1 MTKKRN
7 YPLLQHIRPYAQRMA
22 LFICMCLWVVMAGC
36 TGHSD
41 IKNITPEECDA
52 LLKQQDIQ
60 LVDVRTEQEY
70 GNGHLKEAILI
81 NIQGQD
87 FTTKATQQLDKQKPV
102 IIYCRSGRRSMQAA
116 QILVNEGF
124 ETVYNMKGGI
134 LAWQAEGLPTE

>member
-22 LFICMCLWVVMAGC
+22 FFISMCLWVVMAGC

-52 LLKQQDIQ
+52 LLKQQDVQ

-87 FTTKATQQLDKQKPV
+87 FTAKATQQLDKQKPV

-116 QILVNEGF
+116 QILVNEDF

>member
-22 LFICMCLWVVMAGC
+22 LFISMCLWVVMAGC
-36 TGHSD
+36 TGHSN

-52 LLKQQDIQ
+52 LLKQQDVQ

-87 FTTKATQQLDKQKPV
+87 FTTKAMQQLDKQKPV

>member
-7 YPLLQHIRPYAQRMA
+7 YPLLQHIRPYAQRMT

-52 LLKQQDIQ
+52 LLKQQDVQ

>member
-52 LLKQQDIQ
+52 LLKQQDVQ

-124 ETVYNMKGGI
+124 DTVYNMKGGI

>member
-22 LFICMCLWVVMAGC
+22 FFICMCLWVVMAGC

-52 LLKQQDIQ
+52 LLKQQDVQ

-81 NIQGQD
+81 NIQGQG
-87 FTTKATQQLDKQKPV
+87 FTAKATQQLDKQKPV

>member
-1 MTKKRN
+1 MTKKWN

-22 LFICMCLWVVMAGC
+22 LFISMCLWVVMAGC

>member
-22 LFICMCLWVVMAGC
+22 LFICMCLWVVMASC

-52 LLKQQDIQ
+52 LLKQQDVQ

-124 ETVYNMKGGI
+124 DTVYNMKGGI

>member
-22 LFICMCLWVVMAGC
+22 FFISMCLWVVMAGC

-52 LLKQQDIQ
+52 LLKQQDVQ

-87 FTTKATQQLDKQKPV
+87 FTAKATQQLDKQKPV

>member
-1 MTKKRN
+1 MTRKRFFH
-7 YPLLQHIRPYAQRMA
+7 LLLYIRQYSQHIA

-52 LLKQQDIQ
+52 LLKQQDVQ

-87 FTTKATQQLDKQKPV
+87 FTAKAMQQLDKQKPV

>member
-7 YPLLQHIRPYAQRMA
+7 YPLLQHIRPYTQRMA

-102 IIYCRSGRRSMQAA
+102 IIYCKSGRRSMQAA

>member
-22 LFICMCLWVVMAGC
+22 FFISMCLWVVMAGC

-52 LLKQQDIQ
+52 LLKQQDVQ

-81 NIQGQD
+81 NIQGQG
-87 FTTKATQQLDKQKPV
+87 FTAKATQQLDKQKPV

>member
-52 LLKQQDIQ
+52 LLKQQDVQ

-87 FTTKATQQLDKQKPV
+87 FTAKATQQLDKQKPV